1 MILNS
6 YYVQV
11 FSLGE
16 GSDDQKRFICVNPG
30 RLAKG
35 IGGGTFV
42 ELYYNE
48 GIDKT
53 NASIV
58 RI

>member
-1 MILNS
+1 ML
-6 YYVQV
+6 YFVKQV
-11 FSLGE
+11 LSVNE
-16 GSDDQKRFICVNPG
+16 DTEEHKRFICVNPG
-30 RLAKG
+30 RLSKG

-48 GIDKT
+48 DTEKT
-53 NASIV
+53 KAFIM